1 MSLVIKFSFDRSQ
14 SLFSSR
20 AEAVHQKTEYEI
32 PGFPVL
38 TDFRNHN
45 FGEGFLLHQGQ
56 QGSLDDILRILC
68 TPVNGLIFSFV
79 TQSRHLFLYNS
90 TNVFR
95 KRPVSRM

>member
-68 TPVNGLIFSFV
+68 TPVNGLIF
-79 TQSRHLFLYNS
+79 LL
-90 TNVFR
+90 
-95 KRPVSRM
+95 